1 MEMGRMLVVATAL
14 TGLAVALIHPA
25 LAQNG
30 RPPPIKIGQPSPTP
44 SASPTP
50 IKIGK
55 PTPTPTQ
62 TPITIG
68 TKSGGGGGG
77 GSTGASGGPLTG
89 VDTNKMLNVALNMPL
104 NPTTFSWAMGIGD
117 VMMEP
122 TKTHICLVTEI
133 TGNFAGAEHV
143 YMRIKKD
150 APGGPRYIIG
160 GSGGQKELKI
170 SATCARN
177 DRFTP
182 GMFSDKNVGY
192 VELPLGIDTGCG
204 PVQYAGMAQDNA
216 GLFVREMAG
225 KFRGG
230 GEAVDMGVHANGT
243 IGMRVSA
250 CSGWAGGAIGG
261 VTFGNPLSK
270 TPASEGF
277 GGTIKYYGKNGP
289 TAQHA
294 LSTWLK
300 TDKGPIG
307 TSIFGGGDKF
317 TTAGED
323 NKLIPANKALCGIV
337 MISGKFQ
344 GFGEH
349 VRVYIRDGYWQFD
362 VQSLAEDSPVFG
374 AVRCIARDQR

>member
-1 MEMGRMLVVATAL
+1 MGRLLVAATAL
-14 TGLAVALIHPA
+14 AGLAVALIHPA
-25 LAQNG
+25 LASNG
-30 RPPPIKIGQPSPTP
+30 RPPPPSTSATPSGRPAPIKIGQ
-44 SASPTP
+44 
-50 IKIGK
+50 

-68 TKSGGGGGG
+68 TKSPPPPNSGGGGGG
-77 GSTGASGGPLTG
+77 GGKPSGPLTG
-89 VDTNKMLNVALNMPL
+89 VDTNQMLNVALNMPL
-104 NPTTFSWAMGIGD
+104 NPTTYSWAMGIGD
-117 VMMEP
+117 VLMEP

-133 TGNFAGAEHV
+133 AGNFAGAEHV

-150 APGGPRYIIG
+150 APGGPRYILG
-160 GSGGQKELKI
+160 GSGGQKELKV

-182 GMFSDKNVGY
+182 GMFSDTNVGY

-204 PVQYAGMAQDNA
+204 PVQYAGMGQDNA

-230 GEAVDMGVHANGT
+230 GEAVDMGVHGNGT
-243 IGMRVSA
+243 TGMRVSA

-277 GGTIKYYGKNGP
+277 GGTFKYYGRNGR

-294 LSTWLK
+294 PATWQL
-300 TDKGPIG
+300 TDSRGE
-307 TSIFGGGDKF
+307 SSFFGGDAFK
-317 TTAGED
+317 TAAPQQP
-323 NKLIPANKALCGIV
+323 LIAVDGGLCGIV
-337 MISGKFQ
+337 MVSGKFQ
-344 GFGEH
+344 GFGEV
-349 VRVYIRDGYWQFD
+349 VRIIAQNGNWVAS
-362 VQSLAEDSPVFG
+362 VQTLASGGVING
-374 AVRCIARDQR
+374 AFRCIARDQR